1 MTNLQ
6 TDLTATT
13 AASRSGETAPASG
26 RRDWQRVSLFLG
38 GIMFAVGNMLHPLEH
53 KDAAYE
59 SATWEAAHL
68 TIFFSLPLLVLG
80 LPYLQRRLAARTDSR
95 LATFA
100 IAASMAGL
108 IGIAPGTII
117 ETFVAPMIGH
127 EAMTEL
133 ESGGMGAVNALL
145 GGAYLGGTI
154 ALGWVV
160 RRAKLRPRGA
170 GTSLIASAVVLFGM
184 MTATGPAAGVVIIVS
199 TMIYG
204 IALSALAVPR
214 LPDPKL
220 ADEV

>member
-1 MTNLQ
+1 M
-6 TDLTATT
+6 TDLQIDPTASI
-13 AASRSGETAPASG
+13 APSEPGETAMAAS
-26 RRDWQRVSLFLG
+26 RRDWQRMSLFAG
-38 GIMFAVGNMLHPLEH
+38 GIMFAIGNLLHPLEH

-59 SATWEAAHL
+59 TATWEAAHL

-80 LPYLQRRLAARTDSR
+80 LPYLHRRLAAHTDSR

-100 IAASMAGL
+100 VAASMAGL

-145 GGAYLGGTI
+145 GGFYLGGTI

-160 RRAKLRPRGA
+160 RRCKLRPRGA
-170 GTSLIASAVVLFGM
+170 GTSLIVSAVVLLGV
-184 MTATGPAAGVVIIVS
+184 MTATGPVAGAVVITA

-204 IALSALAVPR
+204 IALSALAV
-214 LPDPKL
+214 K
-220 ADEV
+220 A

>member
-1 MTNLQ
+1 MTELQ
-6 TDLTATT
+6 IDQPETTTPSQSAETVPTAV
-13 AASRSGETAPASG
+13 
-26 RRDWQRVSLFLG
+26 RRDWQRVSLFVG

-59 SATWEAAHL
+59 TATWEAAHL
-68 TIFFSLPLLVLG
+68 TIFFSIPLLVLG
-80 LPYLQRRLAARTDSR
+80 LPYLHRRLAARTDSR

-160 RRAKLRPRGA
+160 RRCKLRPRGA
-170 GTSLIASAVVLFGM
+170 GTSLIASAVVLFGI
-184 MTATGPAAGVVIIVS
+184 MTATGPAAGVVVIVS

-214 LPDPKL
+214 LADPKL
-220 ADEV
+220 ADEA

>member
-1 MTNLQ
+1 MTDLQ
-6 TDLTATT
+6 IDLTATT

-80 LPYLQRRLAARTDSR
+80 LPYLQRRLAAHTDSR
-95 LATFA
+95 LAAFA
-100 IAASMAGL
+100 VAASMAGL
-108 IGIAPGTII
+108 IGIGPGTII

-127 EAMTEL
+127 HAMTEL
-133 ESGGMGAVNALL
+133 ESGGMGLVNAIL
-145 GGAYLGGTI
+145 GVAYLGGTI

-160 RRAKLRPRGA
+160 RRCKLRPRGA
-170 GTSLIASAVVLFGM
+170 GTSLIVERGRVARNDDRD
-184 MTATGPAAGVVIIVS
+184 GPRRRRGRHRVDDDLRHRPVGA
-199 TMIYG
+199 
-204 IALSALAVPR
+204 R
-214 LPDPKL
+214 RPKTRRP
-220 ADEV
+220 ETRR